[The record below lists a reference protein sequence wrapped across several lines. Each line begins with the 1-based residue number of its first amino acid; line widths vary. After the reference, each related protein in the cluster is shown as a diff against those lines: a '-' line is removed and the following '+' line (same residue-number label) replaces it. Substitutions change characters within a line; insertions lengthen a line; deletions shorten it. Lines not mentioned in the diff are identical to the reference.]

1 MKVGNK
7 AVDFSLEDS
16 QGNLTSLSD
25 FEGNIIILNFWAS
38 WCPPCVKEMPDL
50 MEVGKKYEDNGVSV
64 VAINRTTI
72 EIQPEDAE
80 EFLEDENIELFV
92 LYDIEDEVSN
102 LYNIPGVPVTLI
114 IDQDFKVIKRINGEV
129 NEEIL
134 IAEIEELL

>member
-1 MKVGNK
+1 
-7 AVDFSLEDS
+7 
-16 QGNLTSLSD
+16 
-25 FEGNIIILNFWAS
+25 
-38 WCPPCVKEMPDL
+38 